1 MAEIV
6 QSLFGVT
13 PESYQMAQQQRAD
26 AQALQYAQLDPFQ
39 QANFAIGRGANMLG
53 GAAGRAL
60 GGQDP
65 ELMRITM
72 RQQIAG
78 QLNPNDPASIERG
91 IAALSQA
98 GDTQGAML
106 LQGEY
111 RKLMESNALV
121 AQREA
126 SALASTAQAT
136 RERTQ
141 ASPKEVQLAREVAS
155 LTGFEPGT
163 PQYNTAYAESLK
175 AQIEGKP
182 PAQNVKEVGVAEKTN
197 LPVYF
202 DVNTNEQFTIATG
215 ADGKPV
221 RKPYVGGV
229 DRTTAK
235 TSVGVKLPEQEKAFE
250 NELGKG
256 QAKTIL
262 EDKAAAQDA
271 AEILRTNQVG
281 RDLLK
286 SGAITGTGANLF
298 VSLNNALAQAGLD
311 FGYADAAANSQAYV
325 AAMGANVGRII
336 KQFGAGTGLSNAD
349 REYAA
354 KIAAGEIALTETALR
369 RILDINDRAANRAI
383 DLHNRNVK
391 SVKTNIP
398 LTVEKPV
405 FGGPSPS
412 AAGQIPT
419 AATPAS
425 AAPAGIPQAAID
437 ALKAGR
443 GTDAQFDQMFGPGA
457 AKRVKGVK

>member
-6 QSLFGVT
+6 QSLFGVS
-13 PESYQMAQQQRAD
+13 PEMYQRQQQDRAD
-26 AQALQYAQLDPFQ
+26 AQALRFAQLDPFQ

-53 GAAGRAL
+53 GAIGGAL

-65 ELMRITM
+65 ELQRISM
-72 RQQIAG
+72 RQQIAS
-78 QLNPNDPASIERG
+78 QIDFTDPASI
-91 IAALSQA
+91 Q
-98 GDTQGAML
+98 QGM
-106 LQGEY
+106 
-111 RKLMESNALV
+111 NALGDDV
-121 AQREA
+121 MGKQQLAQIYRQQQESGALIAQRNRESRQPVPA
-126 SALASTAQAT
+126 DIQVANEISALQETVGQLQDAP
-136 RERTQ
+136 
-141 ASPKEVQLAREVAS
+141 ASPERDRNLRVAS
-155 LTGFEPGT
+155 GRLSELQRLTAKPG
-163 PQYNTAYAESLK
+163 E
-175 AQIEGKP
+175 KP
-182 PAQNVKEVGVAEKTN
+182 PAANVKEVGVSVSTK

-202 DVNTNEQFTIATG
+202 DVNTSEQFTVATG
-215 ADGKPV
+215 PDGKPI

-235 TSVGVKLPEQEKAFE
+235 TEVGVKLPEQEKAFE
-250 NELGKG
+250 TELGKG
-256 QAKTIL
+256 QAKNVL
-262 EDKAAAQDA
+262 DDRSAAQDA

-298 VSLNNALAQAGLD
+298 VGLNNALAQAGLD

-391 SVKTNIP
+391 SIKTNIP

-405 FGGPSPS
+405 FDKPKPS
-412 AAGQIPT
+412 AAGQIPGQNPAPVT
-419 AATPAS
+419 ATPS
-425 AAPAGIPQAAID
+425 QAAID

-443 GTDAQFDQMFGPGA
+443 GTDAQFDALFGPGA
-457 AKRVKGVK
+457 ANRAKGVK